1 MTERSHLR
9 TCASVRA
16 RRFATVMLA
25 SFGAF
30 FLITGVAIAQQ
41 TERVREVGKKVRC
54 MCGGCNDSASTCYH
68 VGGEFSGPCGQAKA
82 ELKTIDDKVLKGDSD
97 DAILASFV
105 QQYGSAVYV
114 EPPKRG
120 LSLVAWFLPSIYLV
134 VGTIVVIFVI
144 SRWRLRVHHGLTPAA
159 VGGASPAGHPA
170 ISAAELERARQ
181 RVARETED

>member
-1 MTERSHLR
+1 MTKGSRKQ
-9 TCASVRA
+9 A
-16 RRFATVMLA
+16 RRFAAMMLA
-25 SFGAF
+25 SVGAF
-30 FLITGVAIAQQ
+30 LILTGAAVAQQ
-41 TERVREVGKKVRC
+41 SERTREVGKKVRC

-68 VGGEFSGPCGQAKA
+68 VGGEFSGPCGQAKT
-82 ELKTIDDKVLKGDSD
+82 ELKAIDDKVLKGDSD

-120 LSLVAWFLPSIYLV
+120 FSLLAWMLPSIYLV
-134 VGTIVVIFVI
+134 LGTVIVIFVI
-144 SRWRLRVHHGLTPAA
+144 SRWRSRVHGDLTPAGA
-159 VGGASPAGHPA
+159 GGPSPLAHPG

>member
-1 MTERSHLR
+1 MTNGFRKK
-9 TCASVRA
+9 A
-16 RRFATVMLA
+16 RRFAAMMLA

-68 VGGEFSGPCGQAKA
+68 VGGEFSGPCGQAKT

-97 DAILASFV
+97 DAILQSFV
-105 QQYGSAVYV
+105 QQYGSVVYV

-120 LSLVAWFLPSIYLV
+120 LSLVAWLLPSIYLV
-134 VGTIVVIFVI
+134 VGTVVVIFVI
-144 SRWRLRVHHGLTPAA
+144 SRWRSRVHHALTPAA
-159 VGGASPAGHPA
+159 VGGTSLPGHPA
-170 ISAAELERARQ
+170 ISAADLERARQ

>member
-1 MTERSHLR
+1 MTNGFPERG
-9 TCASVRA
+9 
-16 RRFATVMLA
+16 RRFATMVLA

-30 FLITGVAIAQQ
+30 FILTGAALAQQ
-41 TERVREVGKKVRC
+41 SERTREVGKKVRC

-82 ELKTIDDKVLKGDSD
+82 ELKTIDDKVLKDDSD
-97 DAILASFV
+97 DSILQSFV

-120 LSLVAWFLPSIYLV
+120 LSLVAWMLPSIYLV
-134 VGTIVVIFVI
+134 VGTLVVIFVI
-144 SRWRLRVHHGLTPAA
+144 SRWRARVHEGLTPAGA
-159 VGGASPAGHPA
+159 GGSPHPGV
-170 ISAAELERARQ
+170 STAELERARQ

>member
-1 MTERSHLR
+1 MTRGFR
-9 TCASVRA
+9 NRASRL
-16 RRFATVMLA
+16 ATMMLA
-25 SFGAF
+25 SFGG
-30 FLITGVAIAQQ
+30 FLMLTGVAIAQQ
-41 TERVREVGKKVRC
+41 SERTREVGKKVRC

-120 LSLVAWFLPSIYLV
+120 LSLVAWMLPSIYLV
-134 VGTIVVIFVI
+134 VGTAVVIFVI
-144 SRWRLRVHHGLTPAA
+144 SRWRARVHGDLTPASA
-159 VGGASPAGHPA
+159 GGAPLPPHPG
-170 ISAAELERARQ
+170 ISAEDLERARQ

>member
-1 MTERSHLR
+1 MTERMHKGTR
-9 TCASVRA
+9 ARA
-16 RRFATVMLA
+16 RRFATMMLA

-41 TERVREVGKKVRC
+41 TERTREVGKKVRC

-68 VGGEFSGPCGQAKA
+68 VGGEFSGPCGKAKA
-82 ELKTIDDKVLKGDSD
+82 ELKTIDDQVLKGDSD

-105 QQYGSAVYV
+105 QQYGTGVYV

-134 VGTIVVIFVI
+134 VGTVVVIFVI
-144 SRWRLRVHHGLTPAA
+144 SRWRSRVHSDLTPAA
-159 VGGASPAGHPA
+159 VGGAAHPG
-170 ISAAELERARQ
+170 ISTADLERARQ

>member
-1 MTERSHLR
+1 MM
-9 TCASVRA
+9 
-16 RRFATVMLA
+16 MLA

-30 FLITGVAIAQQ
+30 FLLTGVALAQQ
-41 TERVREVGKKVRC
+41 SERTREVGKKVRC

-68 VGGEFSGPCGQAKA
+68 VGGEFSGPCGQAKT
-82 ELKTIDDKVLKGDSD
+82 ELKVIDDKVLQGDSD
-97 DAILASFV
+97 DAILQSFV

-120 LSLVAWFLPSIYLV
+120 LSLVAWLLPSIYLV
-134 VGTIVVIFVI
+134 VGTVVVIFVI
-144 SRWRLRVHHGLTPAA
+144 SRWRSRVHQDLTPAGA
-159 VGGASPAGHPA
+159 GGASHPG

>member
-1 MTERSHLR
+1 M
-9 TCASVRA
+9 
-16 RRFATVMLA
+16 MLA
-25 SFGAF
+25 SSGAF
-30 FLITGVAIAQQ
+30 LLFTGVAIGQQ

-68 VGGEFSGPCGQAKA
+68 VGGEFSGPCGQAKT
-82 ELKTIDDKVLKGDSD
+82 ELKTIDEKVLKGDSD
-97 DAILASFV
+97 DAILQSFV
-105 QQYGSAVYV
+105 QQYGPVVYV

-144 SRWRLRVHHGLTPAA
+144 SRWRGRVHSGLTPAG
-159 VGGASPAGHPA
+159 VGGALHPGHPG
-170 ISAAELERARQ
+170 ISAAEMERARQ

>member
-1 MTERSHLR
+1 M
-9 TCASVRA
+9 
-16 RRFATVMLA
+16 MLA
-25 SFGAF
+25 SSCAF
-30 FLITGVAIAQQ
+30 LLLTGVAIGQQ

-68 VGGEFSGPCGQAKA
+68 VGGEFSGPCGQAKT
-82 ELKTIDDKVLKGDSD
+82 ELKTIDEKVLKGDSD
-97 DAILASFV
+97 DAILQSFV
-105 QQYGSAVYV
+105 QQYGPVVYV

-144 SRWRLRVHHGLTPAA
+144 SRWRGRVHSGLTPAGA
-159 VGGASPAGHPA
+159 GGPGHPG
-170 ISAAELERARQ
+170 ISAAEMERARL

>member
-1 MTERSHLR
+1 MTERMHKGTR
-9 TCASVRA
+9 TRA
-16 RRFATVMLA
+16 RRFATMMLA

-41 TERVREVGKKVRC
+41 TERTREVGKKVRC

-68 VGGEFSGPCGQAKA
+68 VGGEFSGPCGKAKA
-82 ELKTIDDKVLKGDSD
+82 ELKTIDDQVLKGDSD

-105 QQYGSAVYV
+105 QQYGTGVYV

-134 VGTIVVIFVI
+134 VGTVVVIFVI
-144 SRWRLRVHHGLTPAA
+144 SRWRSRVHSGLTPAA
-159 VGGASPAGHPA
+159 AGGALQPGHPV

>member
-1 MTERSHLR
+1 MRSR
-9 TCASVRA
+9 SRRNARAKSARKCAA
-16 RRFATVMLA
+16 CAA
-25 SFGAF
+25 GA
-30 FLITGVAIAQQ
+30 I
-41 TERVREVGKKVRC
+41 
-54 MCGGCNDSASTCYH
+54 DSASTCYH

-105 QQYGSAVYV
+105 QQFGTAVYV

-134 VGTIVVIFVI
+134 VGTVVVIFVI
-144 SRWRLRVHHGLTPAA
+144 SRWRSRVHHGLTPAA
-159 VGGASPAGHPA
+159 VGGASPAGHSG

>member
-1 MTERSHLR
+1 MTNGIRK
-9 TCASVRA
+9 RA
-16 RRFATVMLA
+16 RRFATLMLA

-30 FLITGVAIAQQ
+30 FIFTGVAIGQQ

-114 EPPKRG
+114 EPPKHG
-120 LSLVAWFLPSIYLV
+120 FSLLAWMLPSIYLV
-134 VGTIVVIFVI
+134 VGTVVVIFVI
-144 SRWRLRVHHGLTPAA
+144 SRWRARVHVGLTPAGA
-159 VGGASPAGHPA
+159 GGATIPGHPG

>member
-1 MTERSHLR
+1 MTDRSR
-9 TCASVRA
+9 VRA
-16 RRFATVMLA
+16 RRFAKMTLVLLGGFV
-25 SFGAF
+25 S
-30 FLITGVAIAQQ
+30 LTGVAIAQQ
-41 TERVREVGKKVRC
+41 SERTREVGKKVRC

-82 ELKTIDDKVLKGDSD
+82 ELKTIDDKVLKGDTD
-97 DAILASFV
+97 EAILASFV

-120 LSLVAWFLPSIYLV
+120 LSLVAWLLPSIYLV
-134 VGTIVVIFVI
+134 LGTAVVIFVI
-144 SRWRLRVHHGLTPAA
+144 SRWRSRVHSDLTPAA
-159 VGGASPAGHPA
+159 AGGAVHPG

>member
-1 MTERSHLR
+1 MTNGFRIRGRS
-9 TCASVRA
+9 
-16 RRFATVMLA
+16 FATMLLA
-25 SFGAF
+25 SFAAF
-30 FLITGVAIAQQ
+30 FLLSGVAIAQQ
-41 TERVREVGKKVRC
+41 SERTREVGKKVRC

-120 LSLVAWFLPSIYLV
+120 FSLLAWMLPSIYLV
-134 VGTIVVIFVI
+134 IGTAVVIFVI
-144 SRWRLRVHHGLTPAA
+144 ARWRSRVHHDLTPAT
-159 VGGASPAGHPA
+159 VGGSAHPG

>member
-1 MTERSHLR
+1 MTNGFQN
-9 TCASVRA
+9 RA
-16 RRFATVMLA
+16 RRFATMMLA

-30 FLITGVAIAQQ
+30 FVLTGVAIAQQ
-41 TERVREVGKKVRC
+41 SERTREVGKKVRC

-68 VGGEFSGPCGQAKA
+68 VGGEFSGPCGQAKT
-82 ELKTIDDKVLKGDSD
+82 ELKVIDEKVLKGDSD

-120 LSLVAWFLPSIYLV
+120 FSLLAWMLPSIYLV
-134 VGTIVVIFVI
+134 IGAAVVIFLI
-144 SRWRLRVHHGLTPAA
+144 ARWRSRVRHDLTPATA
-159 VGGASPAGHPA
+159 GGSSLPGNSG

>member
-1 MTERSHLR
+1 MTERIDKGSR
-9 TCASVRA
+9 TRA
-16 RRFATVMLA
+16 RRFATMMLA

-30 FLITGVAIAQQ
+30 FLMTGVAIAQQ
-41 TERVREVGKKVRC
+41 AERTREVGKKVRC

-97 DAILASFV
+97 DVILASFV

-134 VGTIVVIFVI
+134 VGTVVVIFVI
-144 SRWRLRVHHGLTPAA
+144 SRWRARVHSGLTPAA
-159 VGGASPAGHPA
+159 AGAAAHPG
-170 ISAAELERARQ
+170 ISAADLERARQ